1 MVKSLR
7 LLLTAK
13 MNFLFILNLVL
24 ISSFVSSC
32 EACKGPTPIP
42 KEKEAFIG
50 IWKSEAGFELEIL
63 QDGTANVYQNTDPSN
78 PDYESLNIKPAPDE
92 IVGAQVNFLA
102 ENKLQIIKP
111 LNYARE
117 YKINYAPYF
126 EDGKYFM
133 VLNRKLLT
141 RK

>member
-1 MVKSLR
+1 MLQSLR
-7 LLLTAK
+7 LSLTAK
-13 MNFLFILNLVL
+13 MNFLFILSTV
-24 ISSFVSSC
+24 IICVFVSSC

-42 KEKEAFIG
+42 REKEAFIG

-63 QDGTANVYQNTDPSN
+63 QDGTANIYQNTDPSN

-92 IVGAQVNFLA
+92 ITAAQVNFL
-102 ENKLQIIKP
+102 EDNKLQIIKP
-111 LNYARE
+111 LNYSRE

-126 EDGKYFM
+126 EDGKYYM
-133 VLNRKLLT
+133 VLNRKLLI